1 MLVEQGKNNHLYLLE
16 GAAEGSAFR
25 NKNYIPD

>member
-1 MLVEQGKNNHLYLLE
+1 MEEGKNIDLYLLE
-16 GAAEGSAFR
+16 GAAEGAAFR